1 MMKRRTSPT
10 FFFSS
15 FKILNKLTFLSHN
28 FAFHILLLV
37 DIGIYIDMILAFHIL
52 LLGDIGLNIGSYW
65 FDIGIYIGMILAGIR
80 MR

>member
-10 FFFSS
+10 FFPS

-28 FAFHILLLV
+28 FAFHISLLA

-65 FDIGIYIGMILAGIR
+65 FDIG
-80 MR
+80 